1 MQKEPF
7 SKAKSRFLPVGGN
20 LFVLVLLVL
29 PSGLSVYAQS
39 DLEFTPILIENE
51 ANLWWARALG
61 DINGDGIL
69 DLVLQNNNGH
79 GGWLGWY
86 EAQNKGR
93 SWKRHI
99 IAEKAPNGGTFGCG
113 DMDIG
118 DIDNDGD
125 LDILGFEHP
134 GEWDE
139 GGTETDIFWYDNPN
153 WKPHPIGQ
161 APDFIKDL
169 NLTDF
174 NNDGKLDLVTITYT
188 ENIMSIFRQDA
199 PDKWNR
205 VKQFT
210 VVNLHEG
217 MDVGDIDGDGDP
229 DVAANGY
236 WVENPGGELTGN
248 WEIRSIDEKWHNQT
262 GDWSKNATKNFCRD
276 ITGDGRV
283 EVFISHSERKGYPV
297 SYYQSD
303 NPKKG
308 PWKEYV
314 IEEEMPAAHSLQVFD
329 MDCDGDFD
337 VLAGINKNRA
347 KALDLK
353 EYPVVIFLNQ
363 GNNKDW
369 KKHLITKDG
378 IYNAQVGDLENDGDF
393 DIFRLPTHDA
403 TTFQVLINQVR
414 K

>member
-1 MQKEPF
+1 M
-7 SKAKSRFLPVGGN
+7 
-20 LFVLVLLVL
+20 LVLLVL

-139 GGTETDIFWYDNPN
+139 GGTETEIFWYDNPN

-229 DVAANGY
+229 DVAANGQSEKGTLERICY
-236 WVENPGGELTGN
+236 RRRDAGGSL
-248 WEIRSIDEKWHNQT
+248 
-262 GDWSKNATKNFCRD
+262 
-276 ITGDGRV
+276 
-283 EVFISHSERKGYPV
+283 
-297 SYYQSD
+297 
-303 NPKKG
+303 
-308 PWKEYV
+308 
-314 IEEEMPAAHSLQVFD
+314 AAGL
-329 MDCDGDFD
+329 
-337 VLAGINKNRA
+337 
-347 KALDLK
+347 
-353 EYPVVIFLNQ
+353 
-363 GNNKDW
+363 
-369 KKHLITKDG
+369 
-378 IYNAQVGDLENDGDF
+378 
-393 DIFRLPTHDA
+393 
-403 TTFQVLINQVR
+403 
-414 K
+414 